1 MFDKMMFD
9 TSLMV
14 FNIMV
19 SYTPTT
25 YSSVHIFQSKN
36 NNILFVV
43 YVSMA
48 LAGRGNITT
57 FGIMEKGK
65 EAFFA
70 ALTNIPCFCSIFQG
84 AHRSLPT
91 SQPTYLP
98 LHNDLTL

>member
-70 ALTNIPCFCSIFQG
+70 ALTNIPCFCSIFQ
-84 AHRSLPT
+84 RTP
-91 SQPTYLP
+91 P
-98 LHNDLTL
+98 LAANFTTNLYIMT